1 MAEILSLFALPV
13 CFFLILLTLLELRR
27 GRDGKLVDEVI
38 SLDTT
43 WREKVN
49 SFEGMKMKLNAINKA
64 IGQKKKSDRNA
75 DCSVEQ
81 DEAVQLKKEIEEV
94 EVGIKDLIS
103 TRDSLLHK
111 IGNVIRDDVPISN
124 TEDDNKV
131 IRTWGNPAVC
141 KKVDGVSAGSLR
153 HDQILTKLRG
163 FDPVKGSEV
172 AGHRGYY
179 LKGPGALLCMALSQ
193 YGIAFL
199 NRKGYMPVQTPFFL
213 RQEIMAKTAE
223 LKDFDESLYKIPMGG
238 EKRDDLFLIATS
250 EQPICALHMNE
261 TLEDSDIPIRY
272 AGFSTCFRKEAGS
285 AGKDMRG
292 IFRVHQF
299 EKVEQFA
306 IVTPEE
312 SDAEHERMVAVSEE
326 FYQSLGL
333 PYQVISI
340 VSGALNDAAARKYD
354 LEAWFPS
361 DNCFRELVS
370 CSNCTDYQSRALDI
384 KLGFKKAGDRER
396 RLVHML
402 NGTLVASQRTM
413 CCILEHYQ
421 TETGLRVPPV
431 LVPFVGQEFIP
442 YPESN

>member
-1 MAEILSLFALPV
+1 MTIDINMLRADRGGNPEAVRTS
-13 CFFLILLTLLELRR
+13 ELRR
-27 GRDGKLVDEVI
+27 GRDGKIVDEVI
-38 SLDTT
+38 ALDTT

-49 SFEGMKMKLNAINKA
+49 SFEGMKMKLNAINKN
-64 IGQKKKSDRNA
+64 IGLKKKADRNA
-75 DCSVEQ
+75 DCTTDLE
-81 DEAVQLKKEIEEV
+81 EAVQLKKEIEEV
-94 EVGIKDLIS
+94 EVGIKELIS
-103 TRDSLLHK
+103 SRDNLLHK
-111 IGNVIRDDVPISN
+111 IGNLVRDDVPISN

-131 IRTWGNPAVC
+131 VRTWGNPALC
-141 KKVDGVSAGSLR
+141 KKVDGVTPGALR
-153 HDQILTKLRG
+153 HDQILTRLKG
-163 FDPVKGSEV
+163 FDPVKGAEV

-179 LKGPGALLCMALSQ
+179 LKGPGAMLCMAIWQ
-193 YGIAFL
+193 YGINFL
-199 NRKGYMPVQTPFFL
+199 VRKGYEPVQTPFFL

-223 LKDFDESLYKIPMGG
+223 LKDFEESLYKIPMGG

-250 EQPICALHMNE
+250 EQPICALHMDE
-261 TLEDSDIPIRY
+261 TLEEGDLPIRY
-272 AGFSTCFRKEAGS
+272 SGYSTCFRKEAGS

-306 IVTPEE
+306 ITTPEE
-312 SDAEHERMVAVSEE
+312 SDAEQERMMAVSEE
-326 FYQSLGL
+326 FYQSLNL

-340 VSGALNDAAARKYD
+340 VTGALNDAAARKYD

-361 DNCFRELVS
+361 DNTFRELVS

-421 TETGLRVPPV
+421 TENGIRIPPV
-431 LVPFVGQEFIP
+431 LVPYMGSEFVAFAKA
-442 YPESN
+442 